1 MKCRFSVTTAGLVL
15 AALVSATTCGAAAPP
30 SDGAAVAQWKPWVL
44 SAATA
49 IAVPAPP
56 ADDSD
61 QTKAE
66 LAELRQLQSQRT
78 DMTDTANHYWNA
90 VPVTQRWHDEL
101 ATQGVA
107 AKLSANRFSRF
118 YGILHTA
125 LHDAVIATYA
135 AKYQYN
141 RKPPSVLASD
151 ITPITLG
158 GDPGPTE
165 PSYPSEHAAIAGTAV
180 ALLTAWFPTDDA
192 NLKAMA
198 AELAQTRLSTGQN
211 YRSDLDAGMALGQAV
226 AQKALARA
234 ATDGSDAVWTGTVP
248 TGPGYHWVLA
258 AGTTTPLEPLEGTW
272 KPWLLTRPDQFRPGP
287 PPADDSDETKAELA
301 LLKSINS
308 NPTPS
313 QRAIATTVAT
323 TPALGYFFN
332 PVFAVIKRDHLSPA
346 RETRVLSTV
355 AAAVLDSGIASHDT
369 KFTYWRARPNML
381 DPTIVPI
388 IPQPNH
394 PAYVSNAAII
404 ASVTSE
410 VMGYFF
416 PQDLAYFRYR
426 ADEGG
431 FSRIFGGIHYP
442 SDERTGNEMGKQIA
456 ALAIQRDQLNGP

>member
-1 MKCRFSVTTAGLVL
+1 MNRRLCSTAATSLLLTALLSPCRAS
-15 AALVSATTCGAAAPP
+15 APP

-44 SAATA
+44 GSATE

-66 LAELRQLQSQRT
+66 LAELRQLQSQRS

-90 VPVTQRWHDEL
+90 VPATQRWHDEL
-101 ATQGVA
+101 AAQGVA

-118 YGILHTA
+118 FSILHTA

-135 AKYQYN
+135 AKYKYN
-141 RKPPSVLASD
+141 RKPPSVLATD

-158 GDPGPTE
+158 GDPGPSE

-180 ALLTAWFPTDDA
+180 ALLTAWFPTDQA

-198 AELAQTRLSTGQN
+198 AEMGQTRLSTGQN
-211 YRSDLDAGMALGQAV
+211 YRSDVDAGLALGQAV

-234 ATDGSDAVWTGTVP
+234 ATDGSDAVWAGTVP
-248 TGPGYHWVLA
+248 TGPGLWVLA
-258 AGTTTPLEPLEGTW
+258 PGTAPLEPLEGTW
-272 KPWLLTRPDQFRPGP
+272 KPWLLSSPDQFRPGP
-287 PPADDSDETKAELA
+287 PPAYDSDETKAELA

-332 PVFAVIKRDHLSPA
+332 PIFAILKRDHLSPA

-355 AAAVLDSGIASHDT
+355 AAAVLDAGIASHDT
-369 KFTYWRARPNML
+369 KFHYWRARPNML

-394 PAYVSNAAII
+394 PSYVSNAAII
-404 ASVTSE
+404 SGVLTAVS
-410 VMGYFF
+410 GYFF
-416 PQDLAYFRYR
+416 PQDQAAFKYM
-426 ADEGG
+426 AEEGG
-431 FSRIFGGIHYP
+431 LSRIYGGIHFP
-442 SDERTGNEMGKQIA
+442 SDERTGLAMGDKIA
-456 ALAIQRDQLNGP
+456 ALAIQRDQQNGP